1 MEELVKFLNDNTEL
15 YDKGTP
21 VISDAEWDKA
31 YFKLVEL
38 ERETGEILPN
48 SPTHQIHFKPVD
60 RLAKITHNHPML
72 SLAKTKDLE
81 EIKSFIG
88 GHDCTIMGKMDGLS
102 ASLRYVGGKLVSAE
116 TRGDGTVG
124 EDILHNVRVIAN
136 VPKTINFQD
145 ELIVDG
151 EIICDYATF
160 NELYA
165 DEYKNPRN
173 FAAGSIRLLDPQE
186 SYNRNLKFIAWDV
199 IKGFETYTKLLN
211 EKLNKLSQLG
221 FTIVPNIA
229 TTVIDIDLINLIIRT
244 CEAKYYPIDGLVF
257 KFTDKEYGSTLGQ
270 TAHHFNDAMAL
281 KFEDDLYQTTLRDI
295 EWTMGRTGVLTPVA
309 VFDPIDIDGATVTRA
324 NMHNVSV
331 MQDTLG
337 HIWRGHQIDVCKM
350 NQIIPQVIKNP
361 IYNTRPTDGS
371 LTLRIPEV
379 CPVCGGMTE
388 LEENEGVMILKCA
401 NPHCEGKFINSIDHF
416 VGKKGLDIKGLSV
429 ATIEKLMAFGWL
441 NSYEDVFKLSEH
453 KAEWIK
459 RPGFGD
465 ASVNKILTAIED
477 SKNTTLTKFISSLG
491 IPFIGTTV
499 AKDIAARVSSY
510 EEFRELIDN
519 KFDFSKWDGYAD
531 SKTDYLLNFDY
542 SEADVLYTYLTI
554 SNDKPKVEKLNE
566 ELTFCVTGSLQE
578 YKNRAALQQDIES
591 IGGKMTTS
599 VSRKTNYLI
608 TNDSNSS
615 SSKCMQAKKLNI
627 PIISE
632 KEFKEKFL

>member
-1 MEELVKFLNDNTEL
+1 MEELVKFLNENTEL

-21 VISDAEWDKA
+21 AISDAEWDKV
-31 YFKLVEL
+31 YFELVKMEK
-38 ERETGEILPN
+38 ETSKVLPN
-48 SPTHQIHFKPVD
+48 SPTQQIHFKPVD
-60 RLAKITHNHPML
+60 KLEKITHNHPML
-72 SLAKTKDLE
+72 SLVKTKDLE
-81 EIKSFIG
+81 EIISFIG
-88 GHDCTIMGKMDGLS
+88 EHTCTIMGKMDGLS

-116 TRGDGTVG
+116 TRGDGAVG

-136 VPKTINFQD
+136 VPNEIDFQE

-199 IKGFETYTKLLN
+199 IKGFETYTNLLN
-211 EKLNKLSQLG
+211 ERFNRLSQLG
-221 FTIVPNIA
+221 FTIVPNIS
-229 TTVIDIDLINLIIRT
+229 TEIIDIDLINLIIRT
-244 CEAKYYPIDGLVF
+244 CKANYYPIDGLVF

-281 KFEDDLYQTTLRDI
+281 KFADDLYQTTLQDI

-309 VFDPIDIDGATVTRA
+309 VFDPIDIDGTTVSRA

-337 HIWRGHQIDVCKM
+337 HTWRGHQLDVCKM
-350 NQIIPQVIKNP
+350 NQIIPQIVKNP
-361 IYNTRPTDGS
+361 TYNTRPTSGD
-371 LTLRIPEV
+371 LTLRIPDT

-388 LEENEGVMILKCA
+388 LEENEGVMVLKCT
-401 NPHCEGKFINSIDHF
+401 NPQCEGKLVNRIDHF
-416 VGKKGLDIKGLSV
+416 VGKKGLDIKGLSI
-429 ATIEKLMAFGWL
+429 ATIEKLMALGWL

-453 KAEWIK
+453 KAEWVK
-459 RPGFGD
+459 RPGFGV

-477 SKNTTLTKFISSLG
+477 GKNTTLTKFISSLG
-491 IPFIGTTV
+491 IPLIGVTV
-499 AKDIAARVSSY
+499 AKDIASRVSNY

-542 SEADVLYTYLTI
+542 TEADKLYSYLTI
-554 SNDKPKVEKLNE
+554 SNDKPKVEKQDGELN
-566 ELTFCVTGSLQE
+566 FCVTGSLKE

-608 TNDSNSS
+608 TNDSASG
-615 SSKCMQAKKLNI
+615 SSKCAQAKKLNI